1 MIRSGWIL
9 LLLLLP
15 CLATAQGLY
24 RWTDEQGRVHFS
36 DRPREG
42 NNDAEEL
49 QVKQQPLLGQ
59 DDAVKQTYERL
70 QRLRDAE
77 QEKLQEEENLRAE
90 AERQRRQQMAPQCAK
105 ARQDLKNLDG
115 PVLYVNEKGERYS
128 VPLEQ
133 VAADKE
139 KLRKWIAA
147 NCSD

>member
-1 MIRSGWIL
+1 MIRRGWI

-42 NNDAEEL
+42 DPAVEEL
-49 QVKQQPLLGQ
+49 QIKQQPLLGQ
-59 DDAVKQTYERL
+59 DEAVQETWDRL

-77 QEKLQEEENLRAE
+77 QQQQQEEQLRSAE
-90 AERQRRQQMAPQCAK
+90 AERVRQLEMAPKCEKAK
-105 ARQDLKNLDG
+105 RELKSLDG
-115 PVLYVNEKGERYS
+115 PVMYKNEKGERYS
-128 VPLEQ
+128 VSMEQ

-139 KLRKWIAA
+139 RLSKWIAA
-147 NCSD
+147 NCTD